1 MSSEKFYL
9 PKRLD
14 DAPKFLLWPID
25 EALCFLVP
33 LFFGMIVGLGFLTII
48 FAILPTYFWKKFKGK
63 GGSNLVRALIYW
75 YYPRSI
81 LDLKV
86 APDSSIKKYIS

>member
-1 MSSEKFYL
+1 MDSEKFYL

-14 DAPKFLLWPID
+14 DAPRFLLWSID
-25 EALCFLVP
+25 EAFSILIP
-33 LFFGMIVGLGFLTII
+33 LFFGMVMGLGILTPILAFLSG
-48 FAILPTYFWKKFKGK
+48 YCWKKVKGS
-63 GGSNLVRALIYW
+63 GGSNLLKAIIYW

-81 LDLKV
+81 LGLKS